1 MKSWG
6 WYPWTYSK
14 MAICHGYFWILIVFP
29 PHIRAK
35 FLVLRDF
42 PHWQF
47 SSSVGNEF
55 TIVVNTINVVV
66 EKAKIKI
73 HIDVVNQFWKGYR
86 ISKKQSSFLDFF
98 SREALGQKFRSA
110 KLVSWH
116 LRFEKL
122 EILIKSRPSLDN
134 YHFSVL
140 SHLNSF
146 LKGASNDFFP
156 MHFNFTLS
164 SQ

>member
-1 MKSWG
+1 M
-6 WYPWTYSK
+6 
-14 MAICHGYFWILIVFP
+14 CQGYFRIDVVFP

-55 TIVVNTINVVV
+55 TIVVNTITVAL
-66 EKAKIKI
+66 AKIKI
-73 HIDVVNQFWKGYR
+73 HIDVVNQFRKGYR
-86 ISKKQSSFLDFF
+86 ISEGTQQSSFLDFF
-98 SREALGQKFRSA
+98 FLQSRALGQKFRSA

-140 SHLNSF
+140 SHLNSKVQAKKWKSLLAPF
-146 LKGASNDFFP
+146 KKEFKWLTTEKW
-156 MHFNFTLS
+156 
-164 SQ
+164 